1 MIHLY
6 LKSYEKQFQIKTL
19 YLNYIFSGVDAAT
32 MLISE
37 SPFQELLWMQEIEEK
52 AERDQRKHNHL

>member
-1 MIHLY
+1 MISH
-6 LKSYEKQFQIKTL
+6 
-19 YLNYIFSGVDAAT
+19 YIFSGVDAAT